1 MIRDSLCS
9 EVQKGAVKC
18 EGAAVNWASCVT
30 LKKPRETP
38 KLRLSQPFGL
48 VCFAMQSQLLQDGRS
63 VIKRIWADYLNHT
76 FKVGNLELSLT
87 GFVLGVMVVVATVV
101 VARSFSSVLERRI
114 ASRTQLDA
122 GIRYTIA
129 RLANYALITVGS
141 LIALKQAF
149 NLDLTSI
156 AVIFT
161 ALSVGI
167 GFGLQYI
174 AADIA
179 SGFILLFE
187 RPVRVGDRISL
198 EKDEGDVKSINLR
211 TTVVRTN
218 DNISII
224 VPNSKLVSQRVI
236 NWSYGDP
243 RARIAIPVGV
253 AYNSDVELVTETLK
267 HAAEGVENVLKDP
280 APQVQFLRFG
290 DYSLDF
296 RLLVWS
302 GLPRRHAQ
310 IISDINYR
318 IEKLFR
324 ERAIEIPYPTQE
336 FLVRRG
342 QPTWPDADAPD
353 SGPQASPATPPNE
366 D

>member
-1 MIRDSLCS
+1 
-9 EVQKGAVKC
+9 
-18 EGAAVNWASCVT
+18 
-30 LKKPRETP
+30 
-38 KLRLSQPFGL
+38 
-48 VCFAMQSQLLQDGRS
+48 MQSQLLQDGRN
-63 VIKRIWADYLNHT
+63 VLKRVWDEYLNKP
-76 FKVGNLELSLT
+76 FAIGNIRVSVT
-87 GFVLGVMVVVATVV
+87 SVVLGVIVLIVTIVL
-101 VARSFSSVLERRI
+101 ARSFSSLLERRMARRI
-114 ASRTQLDA
+114 QVDA

-129 RLANYALITVGS
+129 RLANYVLVTIGS

-149 NLDLTSI
+149 DLDLTSI

-187 RPVRVGDRISL
+187 RPVRVGDRITI
-198 EKDEGDVKSINLR
+198 EKDEGDVRSINLR
-211 TTVVRTN
+211 TTVVTTN

-224 VPNSKLVSQRVI
+224 VPNSRLVSQRVI

-253 AYNSDVELVTETLK
+253 AYNSDVQLVTETLLL
-267 HAAEGVENVLKDP
+267 AAEDIENVLKDP
-280 APQVQFLRFG
+280 KPQVQFLRFG
-290 DYSLDF
+290 EYSLDF

-302 GLPRRHAQ
+302 ALPRRHAQ

-324 ERAIEIPYPTQE
+324 ERGIEIPYPMQE
-336 FLVRRG
+336 YLLRR
-342 QPTWPDADAPD
+342 
-353 SGPQASPATPPNE
+353 SLPATADDPVIADGRAPFPPHPAE
-366 D
+366 E